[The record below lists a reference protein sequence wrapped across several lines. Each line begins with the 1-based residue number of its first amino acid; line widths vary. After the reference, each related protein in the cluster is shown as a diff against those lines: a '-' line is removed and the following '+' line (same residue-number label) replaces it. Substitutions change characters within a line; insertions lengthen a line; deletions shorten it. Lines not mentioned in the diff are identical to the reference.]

1 MIFAILNCTII
12 QDGRR
17 KRMKILVVDDESSI
31 RNLIRMQLEMEGYE
45 VLTAADGREALERWN
60 EQPEVLILD
69 VMLPDTDGYEL
80 LRLFREKDRDIPVL
94 MLTAKSQMNDK
105 LLGLQLG
112 ADDYVTKPFNYAEL
126 ILRVKNMSR
135 RVRKERVS
143 SDYEVIR
150 AGELVICPK
159 ERKVHVSGQEIQ
171 LTYREFNLCQLF
183 ISNPQRVFMRDEL
196 LEKVWGFE
204 YIGNTRA
211 VDIMVQRLRKKLG
224 KSGEYIKTIYGVGY
238 KIDC

>member
-1 MIFAILNCTII
+1 
-12 QDGRR
+12 
-17 KRMKILVVDDESSI
+17 MKILVVDDESSI

-60 EQPEVLILD
+60 EQPDVLILD

-135 RVRKERVS
+135 RVKKEVAVS
-143 SDYEVIR
+143 HEVIR
-150 AGELVICPK
+150 AGGLVICPK
-159 ERKVHVSGQEIQ
+159 ERKVHVEGQEIQ

-183 ISNPQRVFMRDEL
+183 VSNPQRVFMRDEL

-224 KSGEYIKTIYGVGY
+224 NSGEYIKTIYGVGY
-238 KIDC
+238 KLDC

>member
-1 MIFAILNCTII
+1 
-12 QDGRR
+12 
-17 KRMKILVVDDESSI
+17 MKILVVDDESSI

-45 VLTAADGREALERWN
+45 VLTAADGNEALRRWD
-60 EQPEVLILD
+60 EEPDVLILD

-112 ADDYVTKPFNYAEL
+112 ADDYVTKPFNHAEL
-126 ILRVKNMSR
+126 ILRVKNMAR
-135 RVRKERVS
+135 RMAKQGGRQQ
-143 SDYEVIR
+143 EVIR
-150 AGELVICPK
+150 TGELVIYPK
-159 ERKVHVSGQEIQ
+159 ERKVYVNEKEID

-183 ISNPQRVFMRDEL
+183 ASHPQRVFMRDEL

-204 YIGNTRA
+204 YTGNTRA

-224 KSGEYIKTIYGVGY
+224 ASGESIKTIYGVGY
-238 KIDC
+238 KLEC

>member
-1 MIFAILNCTII
+1 
-12 QDGRR
+12 
-17 KRMKILVVDDESSI
+17 MKILVVDDESSI

-60 EQPEVLILD
+60 EQPDVLILD

-80 LRLFREKDRDIPVL
+80 LRLFREKERDIPVL

-126 ILRVKNMSR
+126 ILRVKNMAR
-135 RVRKERVS
+135 RVTKKDVPLNH
-143 SDYEVIR
+143 EVIR
-150 AGELVICPK
+150 AGDLLICPK
-159 ERKVHVSGQEIQ
+159 ERKVHVGGQEIQ

-183 ISNPQRVFMRDEL
+183 VSNPQRVFMRDEL

-224 KSGEYIKTIYGVGY
+224 NSGEYIKTIYGVGY
-238 KIDC
+238 KLDC

>member
-1 MIFAILNCTII
+1 
-12 QDGRR
+12 
-17 KRMKILVVDDESSI
+17 MKILVVDDESSI

-60 EQPEVLILD
+60 EQPDVLILD

-135 RVRKERVS
+135 RVKKEVAVS
-143 SDYEVIR
+143 HEVIR

-159 ERKVHVSGQEIQ
+159 ERKVHVEGQEIQ

-183 ISNPQRVFMRDEL
+183 VSNPQRVFMRDEL

-238 KIDC
+238 KLDC

>member
-1 MIFAILNCTII
+1 
-12 QDGRR
+12 
-17 KRMKILVVDDESSI
+17 MKILVVDDESSI

-45 VLTAADGREALERWN
+45 VLTAADGREALEKWN
-60 EQPEVLILD
+60 EGPDVLILD

-135 RVRKERVS
+135 RVKKELAVS
-143 SDYEVIR
+143 HEVIR

-159 ERKVHVSGQEIQ
+159 ERKVHVNEQEIQ

-183 ISNPQRVFMRDEL
+183 VSNPQRVFMRDEL

-238 KIDC
+238 KLDC

>member
-1 MIFAILNCTII
+1 
-12 QDGRR
+12 
-17 KRMKILVVDDESSI
+17 MKILVVDDESSI

-60 EQPEVLILD
+60 EQPDVLILD

-135 RVRKERVS
+135 RVKKEEANVS
-143 SDYEVIR
+143 HEVIR

-159 ERKVHVSGQEIQ
+159 ERKVHVEGQEIQ

-183 ISNPQRVFMRDEL
+183 VSNPQRVFMRDEL

-224 KSGEYIKTIYGVGY
+224 TSGEYIKTIYGVGY
-238 KIDC
+238 KLDC

>member
-1 MIFAILNCTII
+1 
-12 QDGRR
+12 
-17 KRMKILVVDDESSI
+17 MKILVVDDESSI

-60 EQPEVLILD
+60 EQPDVLILD

-126 ILRVKNMSR
+126 ILRVKNMSAAC
-135 RVRKERVS
+135 EEEGGS
-143 SDYEVIR
+143 
-150 AGELVICPK
+150 
-159 ERKVHVSGQEIQ
+159 
-171 LTYREFNLCQLF
+171 F
-183 ISNPQRVFMRDEL
+183 
-196 LEKVWGFE
+196 
-204 YIGNTRA
+204 
-211 VDIMVQRLRKKLG
+211 
-224 KSGEYIKTIYGVGY
+224 KS
-238 KIDC
+238 

>member
-1 MIFAILNCTII
+1 
-12 QDGRR
+12 
-17 KRMKILVVDDESSI
+17 
-31 RNLIRMQLEMEGYE
+31 
-45 VLTAADGREALERWN
+45 
-60 EQPEVLILD
+60 
-69 VMLPDTDGYEL
+69 MLPDTDGYEL

-126 ILRVKNMSR
+126 ILRVKNMTR
-135 RVRKERVS
+135 RVKKKEVTVS
-143 SDYEVIR
+143 HEVIG
-150 AGELVICPK
+150 AGEITICPK

-183 ISNPQRVFMRDEL
+183 VSNPQRVFMRDEL

-224 KSGEYIKTIYGVGY
+224 NSGEYIKTIYGVGY
-238 KIDC
+238 KLDC

>member
-1 MIFAILNCTII
+1 
-12 QDGRR
+12 
-17 KRMKILVVDDESSI
+17 MKILVVDDESSI

-60 EQPEVLILD
+60 EQPDVLILD

-135 RVRKERVS
+135 RVKKEVAVS
-143 SDYEVIR
+143 HEVIR

-159 ERKVHVSGQEIQ
+159 ERKVHVEGQEIQ

-183 ISNPQRVFMRDEL
+183 VSNPQRVFMRDEL

-224 KSGEYIKTIYGVGY
+224 NSGEYIKTIYGVGY
-238 KIDC
+238 KLDC

>member
-1 MIFAILNCTII
+1 
-12 QDGRR
+12 
-17 KRMKILVVDDESSI
+17 MKILVVDDESSI

-60 EQPEVLILD
+60 EQPDVLILD

-135 RVRKERVS
+135 RVKKEEVAVS
-143 SDYEVIR
+143 HEVIR

-159 ERKVHVSGQEIQ
+159 ERKVHVEGQEIQ

-183 ISNPQRVFMRDEL
+183 VSNPQRVFMRDEL

-238 KIDC
+238 KLDC

>member
-1 MIFAILNCTII
+1 
-12 QDGRR
+12 
-17 KRMKILVVDDESSI
+17 
-31 RNLIRMQLEMEGYE
+31 
-45 VLTAADGREALERWN
+45 
-60 EQPEVLILD
+60 
-69 VMLPDTDGYEL
+69 MLPDTDGYEL
-80 LRLFREKDRDIPVL
+80 LRLFRERDRDIPVL

-105 LLGLQLG
+105 LLGLLG

-126 ILRVKNMSR
+126 ILRVKNMAR
-135 RVRKERVS
+135 RVKKTEAAVS
-143 SDYEVIR
+143 HEVIE
-150 AGELVICPK
+150 AGEIVICPK

-183 ISNPQRVFMRDEL
+183 VSNPQRVFMRDEL

-224 KSGEYIKTIYGVGY
+224 TSGEYIKTIYGVGY
-238 KIDC
+238 KLDC

>member
-1 MIFAILNCTII
+1 
-12 QDGRR
+12 
-17 KRMKILVVDDESSI
+17 MKILVVDDESSI

-60 EQPEVLILD
+60 EQPDVLILD

-80 LRLFREKDRDIPVL
+80 LHLFREKDRDIPVL

-135 RVRKERVS
+135 RVKKEVTVS
-143 SDYEVIR
+143 HEVIR

-159 ERKVHVSGQEIQ
+159 ERKVHVEGQEIQ

-183 ISNPQRVFMRDEL
+183 VSNPQRVFMRDEL

-224 KSGEYIKTIYGVGY
+224 NSGEYIKTIYGVGY
-238 KIDC
+238 KLDC

>member
-1 MIFAILNCTII
+1 
-12 QDGRR
+12 
-17 KRMKILVVDDESSI
+17 MKILVVDDESSI

-45 VLTAADGREALERWN
+45 VLTAADGNEALQRWD
-60 EQPEVLILD
+60 EQPDVLILD

-112 ADDYVTKPFNYAEL
+112 ADDYVTKPFNHAEL
-126 ILRVKNMSR
+126 ILRVKNMAR
-135 RVRKERVS
+135 RMAKQGGRQQ
-143 SDYEVIR
+143 EVIR
-150 AGELVICPK
+150 TGELVIYPK
-159 ERKVHVSGQEIQ
+159 ERKVYVNEKEID

-183 ISNPQRVFMRDEL
+183 ASHPQRVFMRDEL

-204 YIGNTRA
+204 YTGNTRA

-224 KSGEYIKTIYGVGY
+224 ASGESIKTIYGVGY
-238 KIDC
+238 KLEC

>member
-1 MIFAILNCTII
+1 
-12 QDGRR
+12 
-17 KRMKILVVDDESSI
+17 MKILVVDDESSI

-45 VLTAADGREALERWN
+45 VLTAADGKEALEKWN
-60 EQPEVLILD
+60 EGPDVLILD

-135 RVRKERVS
+135 RVKKEVAVS
-143 SDYEVIR
+143 HEVIR

-159 ERKVHVSGQEIQ
+159 ERKVHVEGQEIQ

-183 ISNPQRVFMRDEL
+183 VSNPQRVFMRDEL

-224 KSGEYIKTIYGVGY
+224 TSGEYIKTIYGVGY
-238 KIDC
+238 KLDC

>member
-1 MIFAILNCTII
+1 
-12 QDGRR
+12 
-17 KRMKILVVDDESSI
+17 MKILVVDDESSI

-60 EQPEVLILD
+60 KQPDVLILD

-135 RVRKERVS
+135 RVKKEVAVS
-143 SDYEVIR
+143 HEVIR
-150 AGELVICPK
+150 AGGLVICPK
-159 ERKVHVSGQEIQ
+159 ERKVHVEGQEIQ

-183 ISNPQRVFMRDEL
+183 VSNPQRVFMRDEL

-238 KIDC
+238 KLDC

>member
-1 MIFAILNCTII
+1 
-12 QDGRR
+12 
-17 KRMKILVVDDESSI
+17 MKILVVDDESSI

-45 VLTAADGREALERWN
+45 VLTAADGREALEKWN
-60 EQPEVLILD
+60 EEPDVLILD

-126 ILRVKNMSR
+126 ILRVKNMTR
-135 RVRKERVS
+135 RVKKAEVTVS
-143 SDYEVIR
+143 HEVIG
-150 AGELVICPK
+150 AGEITICPK
-159 ERKVHVSGQEIQ
+159 ERKGHVSGQEIQ

-183 ISNPQRVFMRDEL
+183 VSNPQRVFMRDEL

-224 KSGEYIKTIYGVGY
+224 NSGEYIKTIYGVGY
-238 KIDC
+238 KLDC

>member
-1 MIFAILNCTII
+1 
-12 QDGRR
+12 
-17 KRMKILVVDDESSI
+17 MKILVVDDESSI

-45 VLTAADGREALERWN
+45 VLTAADGREALEMEGRAD
-60 EQPEVLILD
+60 VLILD

-126 ILRVKNMSR
+126 ILRVKNTTR
-135 RVRKERVS
+135 RVKKKEVTVS
-143 SDYEVIR
+143 HEVIR
-150 AGELVICPK
+150 AGEITICPK
-159 ERKVHVSGQEIQ
+159 ERKVHVSGQEVQ

-183 ISNPQRVFMRDEL
+183 VSNPQRVFMRDEL

-211 VDIMVQRLRKKLG
+211 VDIMVQ
-224 KSGEYIKTIYGVGY
+224 
-238 KIDC
+238 KIAEEVRE

>member
-1 MIFAILNCTII
+1 
-12 QDGRR
+12 
-17 KRMKILVVDDESSI
+17 MKILVVDDESSI

-60 EQPEVLILD
+60 EQPDVLILD

-80 LRLFREKDRDIPVL
+80 LRLFREKERDIPVL

-126 ILRVKNMSR
+126 ILRVKNMAR
-135 RVRKERVS
+135 RVKKKEVPLNH
-143 SDYEVIR
+143 EVIR
-150 AGELVICPK
+150 AGDLLICPK
-159 ERKVHVSGQEIQ
+159 ERKLHVNGQEVQ

-183 ISNPQRVFMRDEL
+183 VSNPQRVFMRDEL

-238 KIDC
+238 KLDC